1 MRDDEIKRLL
11 SKRFHCS
18 QIMMKLGMEAKGLED
33 PTLLR
38 AMNGLA
44 GGLGGRGKNC
54 GALTGGVAMF
64 GLFAGR
70 GAEPE
75 PEDPVLMEMSGQL
88 VDWFEDTFGSVNCD
102 DILQGDMANIPQ
114 TCPNLICA
122 AAQKAFEILED
133 HGLILDGT
141 AGRSNEDFS

>member
-1 MRDDEIKRLL
+1 MRDDEVMRLL
-11 SKRFHCS
+11 SQRFHCS
-18 QIMMKLGMEAKGLED
+18 QIMMKLGMEAKGLDD
-33 PTLLR
+33 PALLK

-70 GAEPE
+70 GTELDV
-75 PEDPVLMEMSGQL
+75 EDPILMEMSGQF
-88 VDWFEDTFGSVNCD
+88 VDWFEDTFGSANCD
-102 DILQGDMANIPQ
+102 DILQGNTANIPQ
-114 TCPNLICA
+114 TCPALICA

-133 HGLILDGT
+133 YGLT
-141 AGRSNEDFS
+141 AS